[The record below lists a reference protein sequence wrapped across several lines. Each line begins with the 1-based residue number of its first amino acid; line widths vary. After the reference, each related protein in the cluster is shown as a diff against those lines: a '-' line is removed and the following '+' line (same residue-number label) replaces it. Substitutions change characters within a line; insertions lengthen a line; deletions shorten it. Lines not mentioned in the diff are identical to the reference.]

1 MGIPLRLG
9 LRMILAAVLLAGTL
23 CATAASRS
31 GPPARVD
38 SLEATLA
45 GEFALQGGQLSLAAR
60 NYLEAAR
67 AAQDPVLAE
76 RAMRIALLA
85 DEEGMA
91 QQAWSVWRALAP
103 QSGRDQH
110 MLAASLALRIGK
122 TRDARREL
130 QALYA
135 SGDWQMS
142 LAALAGAVGKQPKLV
157 VKLLAEAVDS
167 GVLPNELAAWLGY
180 GGLAE
185 RLDQKPLV
193 DAIIRQVVERF
204 PGDPRVAL
212 LKAQLLRQAGQ
223 PDDARKALDALAS
236 ERGLAPDLRM
246 ALASEYALI
255 GDVGKAAVLLAQG
268 PQDESILARRAELL
282 DKAGDKLALATLYD
296 ELKRGA
302 TNPNPVRRLLLG
314 QIAEYLERYDE
325 ALAWYASVPGER
337 LQAMIRLRRASVLF
351 AMGRKDAA
359 FEALRALQSDA
370 DLEDDDRREGY
381 QVEAEL
387 RAKDK
392 DVVGERDAF
401 ARGLAAFPDNLDLLY
416 SRAIMWE
423 RLDDIAKAEADFRRI
438 LVIEPD
444 NVATLNALG
453 YTLADRTDRYREAL
467 ELIDRARVADPGNPA
482 ITDSYGWVLFR
493 LGRKR
498 EALDYLRRAYAL
510 QKDADIAS
518 HLAQVLWVLGQRD
531 EAQRYFDEARK
542 LDPANRSL
550 QRALQETGA

>member
-9 LRMILAAVLLAGTL
+9 LRMILVIVLLAGTL

-45 GEFALQGGQLSLAAR
+45 GEFALQGGQLPLAAR

-85 DEEGMA
+85 DEEGIA

-193 DAIIRQVVERF
+193 DSIIR
-204 PGDPRVAL
+204 
-212 LKAQLLRQAGQ
+212 
-223 PDDARKALDALAS
+223 
-236 ERGLAPDLRM
+236 
-246 ALASEYALI
+246 
-255 GDVGKAAVLLAQG
+255 
-268 PQDESILARRAELL
+268 
-282 DKAGDKLALATLYD
+282 
-296 ELKRGA
+296 
-302 TNPNPVRRLLLG
+302 
-314 QIAEYLERYDE
+314 
-325 ALAWYASVPGER
+325 
-337 LQAMIRLRRASVLF
+337 
-351 AMGRKDAA
+351 
-359 FEALRALQSDA
+359 
-370 DLEDDDRREGY
+370 
-381 QVEAEL
+381 
-387 RAKDK
+387 
-392 DVVGERDAF
+392 
-401 ARGLAAFPDNLDLLY
+401 
-416 SRAIMWE
+416 
-423 RLDDIAKAEADFRRI
+423 
-438 LVIEPD
+438 
-444 NVATLNALG
+444 
-453 YTLADRTDRYREAL
+453 
-467 ELIDRARVADPGNPA
+467 
-482 ITDSYGWVLFR
+482 
-493 LGRKR
+493 
-498 EALDYLRRAYAL
+498 
-510 QKDADIAS
+510 
-518 HLAQVLWVLGQRD
+518 
-531 EAQRYFDEARK
+531 
-542 LDPANRSL
+542 
-550 QRALQETGA
+550 

>member
-9 LRMILAAVLLAGTL
+9 LRMILVIVLLAGTL

-45 GEFALQGGQLSLAAR
+45 GEFALQGGQLPLAAR

-85 DEEGMA
+85 DEEGIA

-193 DAIIRQVVERF
+193 DSIIRQVVERF
-204 PGDPRVAL
+204 QGDPRVAL
-212 LKAQLLRQAGQ
+212 LKAQLLRQAGR
-223 PDDARKALDALAS
+223 PDDARTALDTLAS

-246 ALASEYALI
+246 ALASEYVLI
-255 GDVGKAAVLLAQG
+255 GDAGKAAALLAQG
-268 PQDESILARRAELL
+268 PQDQSILVRRAELL
-282 DKAGDKLALATLYD
+282 DKVGDKPALATLYD
-296 ELKRGA
+296 EIKRDA

-325 ALAWYASVPGER
+325 ALTWYASVPDER
-337 LQAMIRLRRASVLF
+337 LQPMIRLRRASVLF
-351 AMGRKDAA
+351 AMGRKEAA
-359 FEALRALQSDA
+359 FEALRALQSDS

-438 LVIEPD
+438 LVIEPG

-510 QKDADIAS
+510 QQDADIAS

-531 EAQRYFDEARK
+531 EARRYFDEARK